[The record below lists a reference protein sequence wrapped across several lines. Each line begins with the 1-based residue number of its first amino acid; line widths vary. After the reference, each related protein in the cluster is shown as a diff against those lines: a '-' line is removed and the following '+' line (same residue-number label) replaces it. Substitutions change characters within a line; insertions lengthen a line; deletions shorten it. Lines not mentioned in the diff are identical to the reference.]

1 MDYQENVIGGDNVK
15 EIEEVL
21 ENIITIRSQKEWKKE
36 FRKEE
41 LLGRKIA
48 LSPSELVLVFLDVEK
63 RFNIRIKE
71 EDIISGNFN
80 SYDNILKIVLREKG
94 EIS

>member
-1 MDYQENVIGGDNVK
+1 MK